1 MESIIKYSPTKT
13 RRKFDKSFKCE
24 VVRNWLSSGKSAA
37 VIAKEFGL
45 NESLLFDWR
54 KLLPPPKLGGR
65 RRRGGQE
72 ASG

>member
-1 MESIIKYSPTKT
+1 MESIIKDSPTKT

-45 NESLLFDWR
+45 KKPALRLAEAPAPRRSWGE
-54 KLLPPPKLGGR
+54 GGG
-65 RRRGGQE
+65 GGQE
-72 ASG
+72 ACG